1 MGMLVLSLFGFL
13 LPIYLH
19 SFANG
24 IQEKFEQINSSNRE
38 AEKLN
43 TLIEQNAN
51 DESRAY
57 IEWRYHEKSKSFR
70 CDFPQKLIVL
80 RILRLDLILNMT
92 RIWQVWN
99 IL

>member
-1 MGMLVLSLFGFL
+1 MLVLSLFGFL

-57 IEWRYHEKSKSFR
+57 IE
-70 CDFPQKLIVL
+70 
-80 RILRLDLILNMT
+80 
-92 RIWQVWN
+92 
-99 IL
+99 

>member
-1 MGMLVLSLFGFL
+1 MLVLSLLGFL

-57 IEWRYHEKSKSFR
+57 IE
-70 CDFPQKLIVL
+70 
-80 RILRLDLILNMT
+80 
-92 RIWQVWN
+92 
-99 IL
+99 

>member
-1 MGMLVLSLFGFL
+1 MGMLVLSLLGFL
-13 LPIYLH
+13 LPVYLH

-24 IQEKFEQINSSNRE
+24 IQEKFEQINASNRE

-57 IEWRYHEKSKSFR
+57 IE
-70 CDFPQKLIVL
+70 
-80 RILRLDLILNMT
+80 
-92 RIWQVWN
+92 
-99 IL
+99 